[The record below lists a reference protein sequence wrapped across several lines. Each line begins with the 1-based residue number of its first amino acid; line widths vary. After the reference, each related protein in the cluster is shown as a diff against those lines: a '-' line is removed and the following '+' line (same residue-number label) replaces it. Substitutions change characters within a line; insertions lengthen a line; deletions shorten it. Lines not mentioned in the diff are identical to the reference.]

1 MADSLDAKN
10 SEINNWQKNIRAI
23 FSDRKNSSNQIEYIG
38 TGFLIKY
45 ADRIFFIT
53 AKHVID
59 GIADNKP
66 TIYVSNADYSL
77 VITMKKTCFQQVS
90 QRLADEVEVDF
101 VFADVSDNPDFK
113 DAGLP
118 FRIIFDANETNNIN
132 HLKVVGF
139 PASKNTRLEAQQSAQ
154 NTAKMYEYNGKN
166 IQEDSS
172 ADIHFI
178 FDLPIKGKQNVPSPP
193 KGCSGGPVFAYNND
207 CQAFIIYG
215 LFIEYKKDTEK
226 ATAVRLEY
234 ILKAIDQY
242 IKPVTHRI
250 FN

>member
-1 MADSLDAKN
+1 
-10 SEINNWQKNIRAI
+10 
-23 FSDRKNSSNQIEYIG
+23 
-38 TGFLIKY
+38 
-45 ADRIFFIT
+45 
-53 AKHVID
+53 
-59 GIADNKP
+59 
-66 TIYVSNADYSL
+66 
-77 VITMKKTCFQQVS
+77 
-90 QRLADEVEVDF
+90 
-101 VFADVSDNPDFK
+101 
-113 DAGLP
+113 
-118 FRIIFDANETNNIN
+118 
-132 HLKVVGF
+132 
-139 PASKNTRLEAQQSAQ
+139 
-154 NTAKMYEYNGKN
+154 MYEYNGKN